1 MGMISKSSTLQTS
14 LPKHAFPGEIRV
26 FFGHQSVGKNILD
39 GIRNDHPNAKIV
51 AYTQQEIDD
60 QQYGI
65 FHKTI
70 GHNGDPHSKID
81 EFVHCLQGSPASF
94 DIALMKLCYADI
106 GARTNV
112 NELFEHYQSAMN
124 SLSGIMSG
132 TRILHCTVPLRSIR
146 LGVRSYVRRVFGHPI
161 AAIQD
166 NSCRDAFNSLLRDAY
181 SQSCQIL
188 DIAAIESTSPD
199 GSICGSRYRGVRVP
213 ALDPH
218 YTDDG
223 GHLNSEGQHRVA
235 SEFVQLI
242 NETRL

>member
-1 MGMISKSSTLQTS
+1 MISKSSSLQS
-14 LPKHAFPGEIRV
+14 GAPKHTFPGEIRV

-39 GIRNDHPNAKIV
+39 GIQNHHPNAKIV

-70 GHNGDPHSKID
+70 GRNGDPHSKID
-81 EFVHCLQGSPASF
+81 EFVHCLQGSATSF

-112 NELFEHYQSAMN
+112 NELFEYYQNAMKA
-124 SLSGIMSG
+124 LSGIMSG
-132 TRILHCTVPLRSIR
+132 TRILHCTVPLRSVR
-146 LGVRSYVRRVFGHPI
+146 LGVRSIARRVFGRSV

-166 NSCRDAFNSLLRDAY
+166 NARRDAINNLLRDAY
-181 SQSCQIL
+181 SQRSQLL
-188 DIAAIESTSPD
+188 DIAAIESTSLD
-199 GSICGSRYRGVRVP
+199 GSLCGTRHRDLFVP

>member
-1 MGMISKSSTLQTS
+1 MISKSSTLQTS

-39 GIRNDHPNAKIV
+39 GIQNDHPDAKIV
-51 AYTQQEIDD
+51 AHTQQEIDD

-65 FHKTI
+65 FHKAI
-70 GHNGDPHSKID
+70 GHNGDPRSKID
-81 EFVHCLQGSPASF
+81 EFVHCLQGSVASF

-106 GARTNV
+106 DARTNV
-112 NELFEHYQSAMN
+112 DELFKYYQGAMTA
-124 SLSGIMSG
+124 LSRIMSG
-132 TRILHCTVPLRSIR
+132 TTMLHCTVPLRSVR
-146 LGVRSYVRRVFGHPI
+146 LGVRSYVRRVFGRPI
-161 AAIQD
+161 VAIQD
-166 NSCRDAFNSLLRDAY
+166 NSCRDAFNDLLRDAY
-181 SQSCQIL
+181 SQSSQIL

-199 GSICGSRYRGVRVP
+199 GSLFGTPYRGVRVP

-242 NETRL
+242 NEMRL